1 MRSVRRVLLAILLLL
16 AACSKQEAPKPPI
29 ILISVDT
36 LRSDHLPIY
45 GYANGSTPNI
55 DALRRDG
62 VLYEKAW
69 SHAPLTLPS
78 HTSMLTGLLPTEHG
92 VRNNIGYRFDGSR
105 FRTLARVLR
114 ENGYRTGAAVSSYVL
129 RSETGLDDGF
139 DVYDDS
145 VPVTAGA
152 ATAENQRSG
161 FETVKRAQSFVLANA
176 QQPFFLFLHLYEPHA
191 PYEPSYDGEITKAD
205 AIIGQL
211 VTTLKANGV
220 YDRALIVFTSD
231 HGEAL
236 WEHGEDQHGIL
247 LYREVLQVPL
257 VMKLPRS
264 ARAGASVKESFGLR
278 QIFHEVLAQAG
289 ISTPVPAAKMIY
301 SETLYPRIH
310 LGWSELRSLF
320 DGRYHYIESS
330 SPELYDVDRDPAET
344 RNLIADER
352 RVAASMRSELAAMPA
367 TIEAMQRIDPE
378 EARKLAALGYVGT
391 PKVRTGPLPNPREQI
406 HTLKEIKN
414 AFQLAA
420 ERRNDEAVDALRTLL
435 ARNPASMDV
444 STRLGE
450 VLLDSGR
457 ADEAIAVYE
466 AAMRHAERFSPDL
479 ALALAVAHARAG
491 HPVEAQKHAELALA
505 AQPAEAHQLLARVAI
520 DDQRFAEAEHH
531 VRAAI
536 EASDRQP
543 SALILLADLQR
554 ANGQYDA
561 ALATLDAVEK
571 RATELGVAQQGID
584 HDRADIYARTERPDQ
599 AVAAYR
605 REIARFPHHLQ
616 SYANLAII
624 EFIMGNSREAEQLLS
639 QMVEKNPHRGAK
651 DLAKKT
657 RAALK
662 P

>member
-1 MRSVRRVLLAILLLL
+1 MRRLALALFLLS
-16 AACSKQEAPKPPI
+16 ACSKPEQPAEKPPI

-69 SHAPLTLPS
+69 SHCPLTLPS

-105 FRTLARVLR
+105 FKTLAKVLR

-129 RSETGLDDGF
+129 RSETGIADGF
-139 DVYDDS
+139 EVYDDS
-145 VPVTAGA
+145 VPLIEGA

-161 FETVKRAQSFVLANA
+161 FETVKRAQSFVTANA
-176 QQPFFLFLHLYEPHA
+176 RQPFFFFLHLYEPHA
-191 PYEPSYDGEITKAD
+191 PYQPSYDGEIAKAD
-205 AIIGQL
+205 AIVGQL
-211 VTTLKANGV
+211 VATLKASGV

-247 LYREVLQVPL
+247 LYREVLKVPL

-264 ARAGASVKESFGLR
+264 ARAGASVSEPFGLR
-278 QIFHEVLAQAG
+278 QIFFEILAQAG
-289 ISTPVPAAKMIY
+289 IPAPAPAKKSIY

-330 SPELYDVDRDPAET
+330 SPELYDVDRDPAEKN
-344 RNLIADER
+344 NLIADER
-352 RVAASMRSELAAMPA
+352 RVAASMRGELSAMPA
-367 TIEAMQRIDPE
+367 TIVGLQRIDPE

-391 PKVRTGPLPNPREQI
+391 PKERTGPLPNPRAQI
-406 HTLKEIKN
+406 HTLKDIKH

-420 ERRNDEAVDALRTLL
+420 ERHNDEAVDALRALL
-435 ARNPASMDV
+435 ATNGASMDV

-457 ADEAIAVYE
+457 AEEAIAVYE
-466 AAMRHAERFSPDL
+466 AAMRRTERFSPDL

-491 HPVEAQKHAELALA
+491 HPVEAEKHAELALA
-505 AQPAEAHQLLARVAI
+505 AEPVEAHELLARVAI

-554 ANGQYDA
+554 ASGQYDA
-561 ALATLDAVEK
+561 ALVTLNAVEK
-571 RATELGVAQQGID
+571 RATELGIEQQGID
-584 HDRADIYARTERPDQ
+584 HARADVYARTDRPDQ

-624 EFIMGNSREAEQLLS
+624 EFIMGNSGDAERLLS
-639 QMVEKNPHRGAK
+639 LMVEKNPHRGARE
-651 DLAKKT
+651 LAKKT
-657 RAALK
+657 RDALK

>member
-1 MRSVRRVLLAILLLL
+1 MHKRILATLVLLT
-16 AACSKQEAPKPPI
+16 ACSKQEAPKPPI

-36 LRSDHLPIY
+36 LRSDHLPAY
-45 GYANGSTPNI
+45 GYAKGSTPNI

-161 FETVKRAQSFVLANA
+161 FETVKRAQSFVKANA

-205 AIIGQL
+205 TIIGQL
-211 VTTLKANGV
+211 MATLKASGV

-264 ARAGASVKESFGLR
+264 ARASASIKEPFALR

-289 ISTPVPAAKMIY
+289 ISTPAPATKTIY

-352 RVAASMRSELAAMPA
+352 RVAASMRGELAAMPA

-391 PKVRTGPLPNPREQI
+391 PKERTGPLPNPREQI

-420 ERRNDEAVDALRTLL
+420 ERRNDEAVDALRALL
-435 ARNPASMDV
+435 ATNPASMDV

-466 AAMRHAERFSPDL
+466 AAIRHAERFSPDL

-491 HPVEAQKHAELALA
+491 HPVEAEKHAELALA
-505 AQPAEAHQLLARVAI
+505 AEPAEAHQLLARVAI

-554 ANGQYDA
+554 ASGQYDA
-561 ALATLDAVEK
+561 ALATLDEVEK
-571 RATELGVAQQGID
+571 RATELGIEQQGID

-624 EFIMGNSREAEQLLS
+624 EFIMGREKEADRLLD
-639 QMVEKNPHRGAK
+639 QMVENNPHRGARE
-651 DLAKKT
+651 LAKKT
-657 RAALK
+657 RAAMK
-662 P
+662 

>member
-1 MRSVRRVLLAILLLL
+1 VM
-16 AACSKQEAPKPPI
+16 
-29 ILISVDT
+29 
-36 LRSDHLPIY
+36 
-45 GYANGSTPNI
+45 
-55 DALRRDG
+55 
-62 VLYEKAW
+62 
-69 SHAPLTLPS
+69 
-78 HTSMLTGLLPTEHG
+78 
-92 VRNNIGYRFDGSR
+92 
-105 FRTLARVLR
+105 
-114 ENGYRTGAAVSSYVL
+114 
-129 RSETGLDDGF
+129 
-139 DVYDDS
+139 
-145 VPVTAGA
+145 
-152 ATAENQRSG
+152 
-161 FETVKRAQSFVLANA
+161 RAQSFVTANA

-205 AIIGQL
+205 TIIGQL
-211 VTTLKANGV
+211 VATLKASGV
-220 YDRALIVFTSD
+220 YDRALIIFTSD

-264 ARAGASVKESFGLR
+264 ARAGTSVKEQFALR

-289 ISTPVPAAKMIY
+289 ISTPAPATKTIY
-301 SETLYPRIH
+301 AETLYPRIH

-330 SPELYDVDRDPAET
+330 SPELYDIDRDPAET

-352 RVAASMRSELAAMPA
+352 RVAASMRGELAAMPA
-367 TIEAMQRIDPE
+367 TIESMQRIDPE

-391 PKVRTGPLPNPREQI
+391 PKERTGPLPNPREQI

-414 AFQLAA
+414 AFRLAA

-435 ARNPASMDV
+435 ATNPASMDV

-457 ADEAIAVYE
+457 AGEAIAVYE
-466 AAMRHAERFSPDL
+466 AAMRRAERFSPDL

-491 HPVEAQKHAELALA
+491 HPVEAEKHAELALA
-505 AQPAEAHQLLARVAI
+505 AQPVEAHQLLARVAI

-543 SALILLADLQR
+543 GALLLLADLQR
-554 ANGQYDA
+554 ASGQYDA
-561 ALATLDAVEK
+561 ALVTLDAVEK
-571 RATELGVAQQGID
+571 RATELRIAQQGIE
-584 HDRADIYARTERPDQ
+584 HARADIYARTERPEQ
-599 AVAAYR
+599 AVVAYR

-624 EFIMGNSREAEQLLS
+624 EFIMGREGEAERLLAL
-639 QMVEKNPHRGAK
+639 MVEKNPHRGARE
-651 DLAKKT
+651 LEKKT

-662 P
+662 S